1 MLTADL
7 VKPRL
12 QARGDRL
19 HIDLLN
25 PAEGHWQ
32 RTAADLIRLF
42 QRHIGK
48 TWNQW
53 ETALTHYE
61 GDRLDYIV
69 IRGLAKVLTDAA
81 TFTSIDLPV
90 AAEEL
95 RRSLF
100 AQGPVFEDGGLF
112 QPQTRQQTLEQVA
125 KSYDIPAELVEG
137 LLFADRLAA
146 HVLHDCGPEWTPET
160 LIQRYNLELARAALY
175 WSDQLEVEIHDT
187 FKDFWRY
194 LKLFKLMFE
203 AEPIEGGYRVRLEG
217 PISPFVQ
224 ATTRYGRQFALFLP
238 ALFLCQRWQMQ
249 ASVKVPQFGGR
260 LTYRL
265 DDRVPLVTHF
275 RRSPEYDSRMEAD
288 FAAEFYARFGDER
301 GKWALTREDEVIL
314 LGDTVMIPDFALTHR
329 DSGQRVLIEIVGFWH
344 PDYLRR
350 KLAKV
355 RAAKLDHLL
364 LLVYEGVNLGAEML
378 ADVPAEV
385 LYFKNKPVLKDVMAA
400 VERMEKAR

>member
-25 PAEGHWQ
+25 PADRHWQ

-42 QRHIGK
+42 QRHLGK
-48 TWNQW
+48 TWSQW
-53 ETALTHYE
+53 ESALTDYE

-81 TFTSIDLPV
+81 TFTAIDLLVSP
-90 AAEEL
+90 EDL
-95 RRSLF
+95 RHSLF
-100 AQGPVFEDGGLF
+100 IQGPVFEQGSLF
-112 QPQTRQQTLEQVA
+112 QPKTRQDILEQVA
-125 KSYDIPAELVEG
+125 KTYDLPADLLET
-137 LLFADRLAA
+137 LLFADRISANL
-146 HVLHDCGPEWTPET
+146 LRDCGPDWMPEA

-203 AEPIEGGYRVRLEG
+203 AEPIDGGYHVRLEG
-217 PISPFVQ
+217 PISPFVH

-238 ALFLCQRWQMQ
+238 ALFLCQRWKMQ
-249 ASVKVPQFGGR
+249 ASVKVPQFGSR
-260 LTYRL
+260 LTYLL
-265 DDRVPLVTHF
+265 DERVPLVTHF

-288 FAAEFYARFGDER
+288 FSAEFYARFGDQR
-301 GKWALTREDEVIL
+301 GKWELTREDEVIL
-314 LGDTVMIPDFALTHR
+314 LDDTVMIPDFALTHR

-344 PDYLRR
+344 PEYLRR

-355 RAAKLDHLL
+355 RAAKLDNLL
-364 LLVYEGVNLGAEML
+364 LLVYEGVNLAPEMMEK
-378 ADVPAEV
+378 VPAQV
-385 LYFKNKPVLKDVMAA
+385 LHFKNKPVLKEVMAA
-400 VERMEKAR
+400 VERIVKAK